1 MILAKSSQ
9 TILIFKQITKKQTLL
24 DKKGSVFGSVS
35 FKKLQKRIESI
46 KQKTLSLQRFR
57 KF

>member
-1 MILAKSSQ
+1 M
-9 TILIFKQITKKQTLL
+9 

-35 FKKLQKRIESI
+35 FKKVQKRIESI
-46 KQKTLSLQRFR
+46 KQKTLFLQRFR